1 MTSFTTIVIFGVLMI
16 LGGISLIAT
25 PLMTFMSA
33 GYCIVILFFFWGL
46 FGIFRG
52 IREQKYDRDFFF
64 SVLSL
69 ILGIIGVA
77 VPGIAEMSNSI
88 LLYIAAGWFMI
99 HGVMSVINAVGMK
112 KEGADTFTWVVGI
125 LLGVLELIMAI
136 YSVAHPAM
144 LAVSLGLLIG
154 FYFIESGV
162 SLITAAKEQCSGGNS
177 TTVLFTAIG
186 VLTVIGGISMLATP
200 LFNFLGAGPSII
212 MLFFING
219 VVGIVQA
226 MMEGRYEKD
235 FWLAILSVI
244 LGLIGVTSV
253 INAIRSKS
261 EGVDTVSWVIGI
273 ILGVAELILAI
284 LSVAQPAMLAI
295 SLGLLIAFYY
305 IESGIHMILLGAGIS
320 RATEIAKAQ

>member
-1 MTSFTTIVIFGVLMI
+1 
-16 LGGISLIAT
+16 
-25 PLMTFMSA
+25 
-33 GYCIVILFFFWGL
+33 
-46 FGIFRG
+46 
-52 IREQKYDRDFFF
+52 
-64 SVLSL
+64 
-69 ILGIIGVA
+69 
-77 VPGIAEMSNSI
+77 MSNFI
-88 LLYIAAGWFMI
+88 LLYIAAGWFVI

-162 SLITAAKEQCSGGNS
+162 SLIAAAKEQCSGGNS

-244 LGLIGVTSV
+244 LGLIGVTVPGIADMTNSILLYIAAGWFVIHGVMSV

-295 SLGLLIAFYY
+295 SLGLLIAFYF
-305 IESGIHMILLGAGIS
+305 IESGIHMIFLGACIS